1 MHAHRPTLMILAA
14 LLISVPA
21 FASATALHLEAQ
33 ASAKIANDEM
43 TVSLAAVRTGPS
55 VAPLNE
61 SVLSALNDAVTAARA
76 VPGIEVRLGGV
87 TTNPDWRDGKPA
99 GWQVRGELVLH
110 SRDIKALSELS
121 GRLGRN
127 LQFTGVSFGL
137 SQATRLAQENRLLE
151 EAAARFR
158 ARSAAAV
165 KAFGYQR
172 YEIEELALNQPLPP
186 RPMMRSMA
194 MSEAAIAS
202 AAPLPAEGG
211 ESEVV
216 VSVSGRIKMD

>member
-1 MHAHRPTLMILAA
+1 MHVHRSTRPILAA
-14 LLISVPA
+14 LLMLVPVL
-21 FASATALHLEAQ
+21 ASATALNLEAQ
-33 ASAKIANDEM
+33 ASAKVDNDEM

-61 SVLSALNDAVTAARA
+61 SVLSALNDAARTARA

-99 GWQVRGELVLH
+99 GWQVRGELVLN

-121 GRLGRN
+121 GRLGGK

-137 SQATRLAQENRLLE
+137 SQETRLAQENRLLE

-194 MSEAAIAS
+194 VGEAAIAS

-216 VSVSGRIKMD
+216 VSVSGRIRMD